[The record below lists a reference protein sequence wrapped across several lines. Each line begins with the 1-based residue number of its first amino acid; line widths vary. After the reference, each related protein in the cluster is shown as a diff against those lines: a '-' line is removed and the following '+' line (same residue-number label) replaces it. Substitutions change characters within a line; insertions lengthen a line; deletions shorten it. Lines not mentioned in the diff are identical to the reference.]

1 MVFGNEAMA
10 VTEMD
15 IKRLDTWKRKI
26 LRKIYVQVVEQG
38 IWKIRND
45 QELRELYKDLDIVAD
60 NKRKRLEW
68 TGRVVKMDQGRR
80 VKKISES

>member
-1 MVFGNEAMA
+1 MA